1 MIRLAWRNLLRN
13 RARTALTVG
22 GIGFSVLLVS
32 FAMSLQS
39 GSYEIMIDSATG
51 YFTGH
56 GQISHRDFV
65 DQPRLEHT
73 VTNASN
79 LQARLAQIDGLRVF
93 PRAQAFAVVSLA
105 GGVSEDSSAVDPQ
118 TGDLQNCDPQNYDPQ
133 NESSSE
139 KSLGGM
145 VIGVDFS
152 AERNYLDVYENV
164 VAGKVPTE
172 PGQALI
178 GSAMARNLGA
188 QIGDE
193 LIVLGSGK
201 QGAVAAAIFVI
212 AGIVETGQVE
222 LDRSLVLAPF
232 AELAD
237 ALYLEDEAHML
248 VLMVDDLSELTATAS
263 SVAELLPEALT
274 VQTWQQLMPMIEQSI
289 ELDRAGAVLFYS
301 LLLILVAFAVV
312 NTFVM
317 VLFERT
323 REFGLFMA
331 LGMRPG
337 QVIAQVQF
345 EALLLSL
352 LGVALGLLFAYPLIT
367 YLTGVGIPLD
377 QMGGEEAIRQMQ
389 MGSMERIFPKIS
401 WSSVTTAP
409 LVMIVGTQLAA
420 LVSTVRVRGIHPVTA
435 LRTE

>member
-1 MIRLAWRNLLRN
+1 VIRLAWRNLLRN

-51 YFTGH
+51 YFTSH
-56 GQISHRDFV
+56 GQISHRKFV

-118 TGDLQNCDPQNYDPQ
+118 TGDLQNCEPQNYDPQ

-188 QIGDE
+188 QIDDE

-237 ALYLEDEAHML
+237 ALYLEDEAHMQ

>member
-1 MIRLAWRNLLRN
+1 VIRLAWRNLLRN

-39 GSYEIMIDSATG
+39 GSYEIMIDSATR

-105 GGVSEDSSAVDPQ
+105 GGVSEDSSAA
-118 TGDLQNCDPQNYDPQ
+118 DLQSNDPQ

-152 AERNYLDVYENV
+152 AERNYLDVYDNV
-164 VAGKVPTE
+164 VAGTIPAQ
-172 PGQALI
+172 PGHGLI
-178 GSAMARNLGA
+178 GSSMARNLGA

-222 LDRSLVLAPF
+222 LDRTLVLAPF

-248 VLMVDDLSELTATAS
+248 VLMVDDLSKLTVTAS
-263 SVAELLPEALT
+263 SVADLLPEALA

-352 LGVALGLLFAYPLIT
+352 LGVAVGLLLAYPLIT

-389 MGSMERIFPKIS
+389 MGSLERIFPKIS